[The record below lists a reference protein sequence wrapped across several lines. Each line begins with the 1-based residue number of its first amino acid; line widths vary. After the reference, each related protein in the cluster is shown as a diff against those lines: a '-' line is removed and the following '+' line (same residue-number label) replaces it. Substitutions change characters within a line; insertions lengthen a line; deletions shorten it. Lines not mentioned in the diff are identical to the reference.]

1 MAAELISE
9 NMSAGIVAYDTNAR
23 RLTIDGQIFPI
34 DLKDLKVRTGRLE
47 EENEV
52 TITIATRIF
61 TLD

>member
-1 MAAELISE
+1 MKELIQE
-9 NMSAGIVAYDTNAR
+9 NMSAGTVAYDTKAR
-23 RLTIDGQIFPI
+23 RLTIDGTIFPVDI
-34 DLKDLKVRTGRLE
+34 KDMKVRTGRLE